1 MARPPL
7 VPLPG
12 PDGQPIAWASP
23 GPDGQPL
30 PLLAQALASALAIE
44 AAQQAHRQATRQALA
59 EGRPRPP
66 QSTAWA
72 ISDRH

>member
-7 VPLPG
+7 VPVPG

-30 PLLAQALASALAIE
+30 PLLAQALASALAIS
-44 AAQQAHRQATRQALA
+44 AAQEAQAQAIRQAAAQGLPLP
-59 EGRPRPP
+59 PRA
-66 QSTAWA
+66 SSWA

>member
-12 PDGQPIAWASP
+12 PDGLPIAWASA

-30 PLLAQALASALAIE
+30 PLLAQALASALAIQ
-44 AAQQAHRQATRQALA
+44 AAQDAHHQAIRQALT

-66 QSTAWA
+66 QATAWA

>member
-7 VPLPG
+7 VPIPG
-12 PDGQPIAWASP
+12 PDGLPIAWASP

-44 AAQQAHRQATRQALA
+44 ATQEAHRQAIRQAAAAGQPL
-59 EGRPRPP
+59 PP
-66 QSTAWA
+66 SALSWHV
-72 ISDRH
+72 SDRH

>member
-7 VPLPG
+7 APIPG

-44 AAQQAHRQATRQALA
+44 AAQEAHRQAIRQAAAAGHPL
-59 EGRPRPP
+59 PP
-66 QSTAWA
+66 SASWHV
-72 ISDRH
+72 SDRH

>member
-7 VPLPG
+7 VPILG
-12 PDGQPIAWASP
+12 PHGQPIAWASP

-30 PLLAQALASALAIE
+30 PLLAQALASALAIAE
-44 AAQQAHRQATRQALA
+44 AQEAHHQAIRQAAAQGL
-59 EGRPRPP
+59 PLPP
-66 QSTAWA
+66 PARSWA

>member
-7 VPLPG
+7 VPVPG
-12 PDGQPIAWASP
+12 PDGLPIAWASP

-30 PLLAQALASALAIE
+30 PLLAQALASALAIQ
-44 AAQQAHRQATRQALA
+44 ATQDAHRQAIRQALA

>member
-7 VPLPG
+7 VPVPG

-30 PLLAQALASALAIE
+30 PLLAQALASALAIA
-44 AAQQAHRQATRQALA
+44 AAQEAHAQVIRQAAAQGL
-59 EGRPRPP
+59 PLPP
-66 QSTAWA
+66 QASSWA